1 MKRRK
6 DGDRMTKKSN
16 KKMISIR
23 LSEALLEKCRETAK
37 ADDVTVTSLIER
49 ALTAELKKR

>member
-1 MKRRK
+1 MA
-6 DGDRMTKKSN
+6 KKTN

-37 ADDVTVTSLIER
+37 ADDVTVTSIIER
-49 ALTAELKKR
+49 ALKAELKNKVSA

>member
-1 MKRRK
+1 
-6 DGDRMTKKSN
+6 MTKKSN